1 MGEQRNCFKCDLKWV
16 MLSNPDDIIYLSN
29 WTMYFIQEV
38 IKKTLHLPKIHS
50 DQFKTKFKRKWY
62 AHKADRELQVYQ
74 KSLHVIKPWI
84 IRYNQEVKTK
94 EKKKPKLKPATN
106 KT

>member
-1 MGEQRNCFKCDLKWV
+1 MSEQKNCFKCDLKWV

-29 WTMYFIQEV
+29 WTMYFIQEA
-38 IKKTLHLPKIHS
+38 IKKTLYLPKIHS

-62 AHKADRELQVYQ
+62 VHKADREHQVYQ

-84 IRYNQEVKTK
+84 IRYNKEVKTK
-94 EKKKPKLKPATN
+94 KKKKSKLKPAIN